1 MTTAVRRSVP
11 LVLLAC
17 ALATSFFVAT
27 PRALAD
33 EKPVALTIV
42 DEQGTSHV
50 LSIEDLGKLPRKAV
64 KVPDAAMGSIE
75 YQGVS
80 LPDLLSHCGVAL
92 GKELRGPRLA
102 SYVLIE
108 ATDGY
113 RVVVAIA
120 EVDPATTD
128 KVMLLADHRDG
139 AVLGEREAPFRLVIP
154 DEKRP
159 VRWIRMIKRISV
171 QRADG

>member
-1 MTTAVRRSVP
+1 MKPAVRRSAIV
-11 LVLLAC
+11 VLSAM
-17 ALATSFFVAT
+17 AMAFFIASPEV
-27 PRALAD
+27 LAD
-33 EKPVALTIV
+33 EKPVTLTIV

-50 LSIEDLGKLPRKAV
+50 LSTEDLAELPRTSV
-64 KVPDAAMGSIE
+64 KVSDGAMGTIE

-80 LPDLLSHCGVAL
+80 LPDLLAHCGAAL

-102 SYVLIE
+102 SYVLFE

-128 KVMLLADHRDG
+128 KVILLADHRDG

-171 QRADG
+171 QRAPG